1 MGRIRTVKPEFF
13 THGDLYDAE
22 VEFNLPLRIAFAGM
36 WCQADREGRFK
47 WKPRELKTQVLP
59 YDLCDFSRVL
69 DALATRGFIVKYE
82 YEGQQFGMIPSW
94 TTHQFINNREQ
105 QSNLPNPTI
114 FIDIDASPT
123 RDERVD
129 HVKTTRVVKE
139 GKGREGDGRVKNATK
154 PTLPDWIPEELWDAF
169 VDARKALKK
178 PFPTLRSQ
186 ELAIKTLTKH
196 REDGYDTTALIEKSI
211 EQGWMS
217 FVIKEDSLKLK
228 KIEREMNEEE
238 ALAFWQK
245 TLGVTQ

>member
-82 YEGQQFGMIPSW
+82 HEGQQFGMIPSW

-105 QSNLPNPTI
+105 QSNLPKPTV

-123 RDERVD
+123 REERVG

-139 GKGREGDGRVKNATK
+139 GKGREGDGRVNNATK
-154 PTLPDWIPEELWDAF
+154 PILPEYISEELWGAF
-169 VDARKALKK
+169 VESRIAAKK
-178 PFPTLRSQ
+178 PFTTLHAQ
-186 ELAIKTLTKH
+186 ELAIKSLAKH
-196 REDGYDTTALIEKSI
+196 REAGYDTTAIIEKSI
-211 EQGWMS
+211 ERGWMG
-217 FVIKEDSLKLK
+217 FVVNEETPKLK
-228 KIEREMNEEE
+228 KVYRIMTPEESRASLLE
-238 ALAFWQK
+238 
-245 TLGVTQ
+245 GMTQ